1 MIKLVSWVTFALKHL
16 GRFAE
21 TQELSI
27 SSTVCQINLFFL
39 DVGYRSVKLLV
50 RLLRGTITVW
60 LVIYTHKKD

>member
-27 SSTVCQINLFFL
+27 SSTVCQMNLLFL